1 MENSKKKELIKEK
14 YNRTSFIYDKRYKDI
29 QYEKYAKV
37 IQVNDLANKMIL
49 DAGCGT
55 GIILDYIQE
64 KFDSIFDTN
73 FHYIGVDISIKMLNQ
88 FGHKMENLR
97 RKKLRYTKY
106 LNLLLADLENLPFRN
121 KKFNL
126 LLSMTSYQ
134 NLPKIKEGIKESLR
148 ILRENAMI
156 IISILK
162 KNLDVDKLIDFLK
175 KCIEINTILDKDR
188 IEDIII
194 EGRKSVLKP

>member
-14 YNRTSFIYDKRYKDI
+14 YNRTSFFYDKRYKDI
-29 QYEKYAKV
+29 QYEKYAQI
-37 IQVNDLANKMIL
+37 IQVDDLANKMIL

-55 GIILDYIQE
+55 GIILNYIQE
-64 KFDSIFDTN
+64 KFDSISGTN
-73 FHYIGVDISIKMLNQ
+73 FHYIGVDISIEMLNQ
-88 FGHKMENLR
+88 FSHKMENLR
-97 RKKLRYTKY
+97 KKKLSYSKY
-106 LNLLLADLENLPFRN
+106 FNILLADLENLPFRN
-121 KKFNL
+121 KWFNL

-134 NLPKIKEGIKESLR
+134 NLPRIKEGIKESLR

-162 KNLDVDKLIDFLK
+162 KNLDAEELIKFLK
-175 KCIEINTILDKDR
+175 KHIEINTIQDKDR

-194 EGRKSVLKP
+194 EGNKSIPKP

>member
-14 YNRTSFIYDKRYKDI
+14 YNRTSFFYDRRYKDI
-29 QYEKYAKV
+29 QYEKYDQI
-37 IQVNDLANKMIL
+37 IQVDDLANKMIL

-55 GIILDYIQE
+55 GIILNYIQE
-64 KFDSIFDTN
+64 KFDSISDAN
-73 FHYIGVDISIKMLNQ
+73 FHYIGIDISIEMLNQ
-88 FGHKMENLR
+88 FSHKMENLR
-97 RKKLRYTKY
+97 KKKLSYLKY
-106 LNLLLADLENLPFRN
+106 FNLLLADLENLPFRN
-121 KKFNL
+121 KRFNL

-134 NLPKIKEGIKESLR
+134 NLPRIKEGIKESLR

-162 KNLDVDKLIDFLK
+162 KNLDAEELINFLK
-175 KCIEINTILDKDR
+175 KHIEINTILDKDR

-194 EGRKSVLKP
+194 EGNKSIPKS